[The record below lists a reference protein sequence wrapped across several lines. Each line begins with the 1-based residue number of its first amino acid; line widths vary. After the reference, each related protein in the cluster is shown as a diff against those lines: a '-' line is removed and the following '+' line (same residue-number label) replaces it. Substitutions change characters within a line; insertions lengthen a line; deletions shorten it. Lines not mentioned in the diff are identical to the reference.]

1 MIRGLRAELRKIWT
15 IRSTYM
21 NFILMLGLVVALVG
35 FWIYGY
41 KDAGHAVQEAGALRD
56 YAYGAISVVG
66 IFVGFLAILSVCH
79 EYRYNTILYSLTNV
93 NRRSKLFV
101 NKWVA
106 SVLSALVLSAI
117 TLALGVGAMYIG
129 QAMNHINEVHQTML
143 GWDFVWRAAVGIT
156 GSVTFGYII
165 AMLLRSQVAAI
176 AAFLIIPS
184 TLESLLMLVLKD
196 NVKYLPFTAL
206 GNVGSTSPS
215 PALSV
220 SLTVVGVYT
229 VVFGLAAW
237 ILFMRR
243 DAN

>member
-15 IRSTYM
+15 VRSTYM
-21 NFILMLGLVVALVG
+21 NFVFMFGLVVALVG

-66 IFVGFLAILSVCH
+66 IFVAFLAILSVCH

-93 NRRSKLFV
+93 NRRTKLLV
-101 NKWVA
+101 NKWLA
-106 SVLSALVLSAI
+106 SVLSALLLAAI
-117 TLALGVGAMYIG
+117 TLALGVAAVFIG
-129 QAMNHINEVHQTML
+129 QEVHNVNAVNQTML
-143 GWDFVWRAAVGIT
+143 GWDFVWRAAVSIV

-165 AMLLRSQVAAI
+165 ALLLRSQVAAI
-176 AAFLIIPS
+176 ATFLVVPS
-184 TLESLLMLVLKD
+184 TVEQLLTLLLKD
-196 NVKYLPFTAL
+196 NIKYLPFTAL
-206 GNVGSTSPS
+206 GNVSSLSPS

-220 SLTVVGVYT
+220 SLLVVGAYT
-229 VVFGLAAW
+229 AVFGLLAW
-237 ILFMRR
+237 ILFVRR

>member
-15 IRSTYM
+15 VRSTYM
-21 NFILMLGLVVALVG
+21 NFVFMFGLVVALVG

-41 KDAGHAVQEAGALRD
+41 KDAGRAVQEAGALRD
-56 YAYGAISVVG
+56 YAYGAVSVVG
-66 IFVGFLAILSVCH
+66 IFVAFLAILSVCH

-93 NRRSKLFV
+93 NRRTKLFV
-101 NKWVA
+101 NKWLA
-106 SVLSALVLSAI
+106 SVLSALLLAAI
-117 TLALGVGAMYIG
+117 TLALGVGAFFIG
-129 QAMNHINEVHQTML
+129 QEVNSINSVSQTML
-143 GWDFVWRAAVGIT
+143 SWDFVWRAAVGIT

-176 AAFLIIPS
+176 ATFLVVPS
-184 TLESLLMLVLKD
+184 TIESLLTLLLKD

-206 GNVGSTSPS
+206 GNVTSTSPS
-215 PALSV
+215 PALST
-220 SLTVVGVYT
+220 SLIIVGAYT
-229 VVFGLAAW
+229 AVFGLAAW